1 MNRFPAVAALL
12 LVGASAPF
20 TAPPAAQDLAELCR
34 LHRRFTLG
42 QWATYASTGT
52 DSGVMRFAIV
62 GVEGA
67 GAAARL
73 TYEMQFTTFRRGN
86 PETTVMQ
93 MLVSGLGTLEP
104 QVHGLVVKNGDQP
117 AMKMPEMMLSMMGR
131 QIPASI
137 AQDVAKSCAQSTVV
151 GWESVTVPAGTFRAL
166 HVRSAE
172 GGDAW
177 VSRDVPFGMVRVRDK
192 QGTVMV
198 LTGRGHDA
206 KSAIREQPREMGEGR
221 RP

>member
-1 MNRFPAVAALL
+1 MHRRVVLVAALF
-12 LVGASAPF
+12 GAAPLAY
-20 TAPPAAQDLAELCR
+20 APLPAQTLADLCR
-34 LHRRFTLG
+34 QHRRFTQG

-62 GVEGA
+62 GIA
-67 GAAARL
+67 GSGDAARL
-73 TYEMQFTTFRRGN
+73 TYEMQFTNFRRGN

-93 MLVSGLGTLEP
+93 MLVSGLGTLRP

-117 AMKMPEMMLSMMGR
+117 AMKMPDMMISMMSR
-131 QIPASI
+131 QILSNI
-137 AQDVAKSCAQSTVV
+137 AQEVAKNCEQSTVV

-192 QGTVMV
+192 RGTVMV

-206 KSAIREQPREMGEGR
+206 KSAIREQPQEMGTGR